1 MSVLTTPPAGGPAGC
16 GNGPIGNMVRFVPR
30 LLRFAWRV
38 LVEFRRNRGFLLAGA
53 LGYNTLLSIVP
64 LFALV
69 VVALSTVIE
78 DSVLIE
84 VVAAQVDALLP
95 GRAGVVTEAF
105 AAFVEQRAAIGV
117 VGFAVLLFFS
127 AVAFRMLDEAFAVV
141 FQRNRRARAA
151 HRFRGFVL
159 PLAYVLLIAVGIL
172 ALTLVMVAFDA
183 LPEQGVRWFGLAID
197 ASTAVPLVKSLAF
210 VGLVLL
216 VSSFYWAMPIAH
228 VAPRRALLGGLVAC
242 TLWEAVRSIMV
253 WYFANLSLV
262 DIVYGSLGTVIVV
275 LLGLE
280 VAAIILLLGAQIIAE
295 LERAAS
301 HDRAWHEGPA
311 PDPEPNQLIAS

>member
-1 MSVLTTPPAGGPAGC
+1 ML
-16 GNGPIGNMVRFVPR
+16 RFFPR
-30 LLRFAWRV
+30 LLRFCGRV
-38 LVEFRRNRGFLLAGA
+38 LSEFRRNRGFLLAGA
-53 LGYNTLLSIVP
+53 LGYNTLLSIIP

-69 VVALSTVIE
+69 VVVLSTVI
-78 DSVLIE
+78 DGAVLVE
-84 VVAAQVDALLP
+84 VIGAQVDALMP

-105 AAFVEQRAAIGV
+105 AAFVDKRTTIGV
-117 VGFAVLLFFS
+117 VGFGVLLFFS
-127 AVAFRMLDEAFAVV
+127 AVAFRMLDEAFAIV
-141 FQRNRRARAA
+141 FHRNRRVRAP
-151 HRFRGFVL
+151 HRFRAFIL
-159 PLAYVLLIAVGIL
+159 PLTYVLLIGLGVL
-172 ALTLVMVAFDA
+172 ALTLVMIAFDA
-183 LPEQGVRWFGLAID
+183 LPEQGVRWFGLSID
-197 ASTAVPLVKSLAF
+197 ADTAVPLVKSLAF

-228 VAPRRALLGGLVAC
+228 IAPRRALIGGFVASV
-242 TLWEAVRSIMV
+242 LWEAVRSLMV

-301 HDRAWHEGPA
+301 QGRAWHEGPA
-311 PDPEPNQLIAS
+311 PDPSTSDGTGL